1 MKLHKDIIDKIYK
14 HALEEYPDEC
24 CGIVTGAE
32 NSQTIHLCNNI
43 QNQLHAEDPARH
55 PRDARTAYV
64 IERSEFNGIVAS
76 ARDNEEEVIAFYHS
90 HTEHEAYFSEE
101 DLAAQTVFGEPE
113 FPDSLHIVVS
123 VMSGKIHD
131 IKYFRWDRNLQNFVV
146 LQTGLN

>member
-1 MKLHKDIIDKIYK
+1 MDKDTLDRIFK

-24 CGIVTGAE
+24 CGIVTGSK
-32 NSQTIHLCNNI
+32 NSYTVHRCNNI
-43 QNQLHAEDPARH
+43 QNQLHAEDPARY

-76 ARDNEEEVIAFYHS
+76 AKEKEEEVTAFYHS

-123 VMSGKIHD
+123 VMNGKIHD
-131 IKYFRWDRNLQNFVV
+131 IKYFKWDRDLESFVV
-146 LQTGLN
+146 LKTGVK